1 MQTEQVQIT
10 WTVDGETISEW
21 VLIEF
26 ENDDDKASKI
36 QEQIDLR
43 QGS

>member
-1 MQTEQVQIT
+1 MLEQVQIT
-10 WTVDGETISEW
+10 WTIDGEEFSEW
-21 VLIEF
+21 VIITYDSED
-26 ENDDDKASKI
+26 EKATKI

>member
-1 MQTEQVQIT
+1 MLEQVQIT
-10 WTVDGETISEW
+10 WTIDGEEFSEW
-21 VLIEF
+21 VLIDFDSED
-26 ENDDDKASKI
+26 EKASKI

>member
-1 MQTEQVQIT
+1 MQEQVQIT
-10 WTVDGETISEW
+10 WTIDGEEFSEW
-21 VLIEF
+21 TIIEYSS
-26 ENDDDKASKI
+26 EEDKASKI